1 MKPFSTASLI
11 LSVVLVI
18 VIVAGLVFAFQASG
32 KISKNN
38 DAIAALQK
46 RVATNEATEVS
57 DIAAVNTQM
66 AKQIG
71 TLQTQVT
78 TNEGKLTA
86 AQTQLTAAQSK
97 VSSTSDQLATLQG
110 QLTALQGQVTPIQAQ
125 ISSINDQ
132 MATQTATVTSVQSQ
146 LSSLSSSISSLQSQ
160 ISTLQGSGGTASIT
174 NPGTVQVGLNTYAL
188 VTTFTSSVAGTLY
201 VTGSSTS
208 VSGYVYVYNATYLT
222 TSSRYAFATSTTVQI
237 PVSAGTNYLYFG
249 NTDTTGTPPIYG
261 YFTSIYRY

>member
-1 MKPFSTASLI
+1 MKPFSTSALI

-32 KISKNN
+32 KISTNK

-46 RVATNEATEVS
+46 RVATNEATELS
-57 DIAAVNTQM
+57 DIAALKT
-66 AKQIG
+66 QIG
-71 TLQTQVT
+71 ALQSQVT
-78 TNEGKLTA
+78 ANEGKLTT

-97 VSSTSDQLATLQG
+97 VTAHTDQLATLQG

-132 MATQTATVTSVQSQ
+132 MATQTASVASVQSQ

-160 ISTLQGSGGTASIT
+160 ISTLQGSGGTGSIT